1 MEERKD
7 KNKKDSHN
15 HGQEDKILFKYPDG
29 YRKSLILFQKQAPFF
44 FYRARDNTENLCVV
58 RISRTN
64 THFCVYLIIIQST
77 TIQKELYC
85 LLINE

>member
-1 MEERKD
+1 MFRSKLIQGNQTFVYLSTKHGWMEERKD

-44 FYRARDNTENLCVV
+44 L
-58 RISRTN
+58 
-64 THFCVYLIIIQST
+64 QS
-77 TIQKELYC
+77 
-85 LLINE
+85 

>member
-44 FYRARDNTENLCVV
+44 FTELETTLKIYVQSGSQGQIHTFVFILLLFKVQQYRKNF
-58 RISRTN
+58 I
-64 THFCVYLIIIQST
+64 VY
-77 TIQKELYC
+77 
-85 LLINE
+85 